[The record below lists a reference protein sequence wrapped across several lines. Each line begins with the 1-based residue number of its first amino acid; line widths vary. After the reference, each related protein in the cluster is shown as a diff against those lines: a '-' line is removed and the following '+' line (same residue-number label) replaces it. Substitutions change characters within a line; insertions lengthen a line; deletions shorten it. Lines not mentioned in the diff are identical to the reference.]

1 MIAYIKG
8 ELVGMTADTIQV
20 ENNGIAYELSV
31 PMTTFDGIGPMGSQ
45 VKIYTYLHVREDA
58 MQLFGFLTKDDLDIF
73 KLLITVNGIGPKG
86 ALGILS
92 GITPDELR
100 FAVLAEDVKTISK
113 APGIGAKTAGKLI
126 LELKDKLRLDDAFE
140 KKLAHTAEAAVAA
153 GPAFGDIRKEAAEG
167 LTALGY
173 SATESLQAVRRV
185 ELTEDMT
192 VETVLKLALKE
203 MIR

>member
-8 ELVGMTADTIQV
+8 ELVGMTADSIQV
-20 ENNGIAYELSV
+20 ENQGIAYEISV
-31 PMTTFDGIGPMGSQ
+31 PASLFDGIGPMGCQ
-45 VKIYTYLHVREDA
+45 VKIYTYLYVREDA
-58 MQLFGFLTKDDLDIF
+58 MQLFGFLAKDDLDIF

-100 FAVLAEDVKTISK
+100 FAVLADDVKTISK

-126 LELKDKLRLDDAFE
+126 LELKDKLRLEDAFE
-140 KKLAHTAEAAVAA
+140 KKLAHTAEASVGA
-153 GPAFGDIRKEAAEG
+153 AFGDIRKEAAEG

-173 SATESLQAVRRV
+173 SAAESLQAVRRV
-185 ELTEDMT
+185 ELTGDMT
-192 VETVLKLALKE
+192 VETLLKLALKE